1 MVCLLTAETNPAGMH
16 SQNLIGIQANINLTI
31 DALRSELGCQ
41 IFNRVDNILLD
52 AIGYR

>member
-1 MVCLLTAETNPAGMH
+1 MKDDGKYTIYSTT
-16 SQNLIGIQANINLTI
+16 QNLIGIQANINLTI